1 MNILF
6 TALPVYIAKSIGM
19 LLLTCIVNDIY
30 KSIKKYLVS
39 KLKKK
44 KLSKKRK
51 RNKNT
56 RPRCGNIGGGC
67 SCVRYGT
74 ITSLCEK
81 KNLCKERFIK
91 IIF

>member
-1 MNILF
+1 MNTLF

-44 KLSKKRK
+44 KTVKK
-51 RNKNT
+51 
-56 RPRCGNIGGGC
+56 
-67 SCVRYGT
+67 
-74 ITSLCEK
+74 K
-81 KNLCKERFIK
+81 KKK
-91 IIF
+91 

>member
-19 LLLTCIVNDIY
+19 LLLKCIVNDIY

-44 KLSKKRK
+44 KTVKKK
-51 RNKNT
+51 KENKT
-56 RPRCGNIGGGC
+56 PAPDAA
-67 SCVRYGT
+67 T
-74 ITSLCEK
+74 
-81 KNLCKERFIK
+81 
-91 IIF
+91 

>member
-19 LLLTCIVNDIY
+19 LLLKCIVNDIY

-44 KLSKKRK
+44 KTVKK
-51 RNKNT
+51 
-56 RPRCGNIGGGC
+56 
-67 SCVRYGT
+67 
-74 ITSLCEK
+74 K
-81 KNLCKERFIK
+81 KKK
-91 IIF
+91 